1 MKNPLFYLSAFA
13 VCLFFATPAKAKN
26 PTPDFLEETVIDHTS
41 PPNPSPYKGEG
52 SIEASQRES
61 EVKLTDAISDQT
73 KLDSLSLEERLK
85 SLPIS
90 EASRG
95 DLRERLIEYRE
106 AVKSRKPLSK
116 PLSYEERG
124 FDSPPSLVGSGV
136 GRPLSKPL
144 SSEERG
150 FDSPPSLQGSGVGG
164 LGLPDNVA
172 ADIRSPQPPLEKGA
186 ETLTPEV
193 KSELEKKTK
202 QFSTFPVGLSV
213 GKRNV
218 NPSVII
224 RGQEDGTQAINF
236 ENWLLP
242 FDDVIQALKLD
253 LKNLPDGQLEV
264 RSPGIV
270 TRINQKK
277 IRNDPELGLVFSIQD
292 LDTLF
297 GIKAKFNINDYTIEL
312 DVPWLNQS
320 SSRIGQGE
328 PPIILE
334 GIPRI
339 APGNF
344 SFGAIEQKVNASG
357 SEGTGASYRG
367 DFLAVGSLFGGSW
380 FVRTDQ
386 PNFQNASSWRLAEAQ
401 FYRPN
406 NQADYIL
413 GSQPTF
419 WRSQGARD
427 YWGFTYIQRQGFTP
441 PQLFGGGFV
450 DPRLR
455 LQASQIGRTITGT
468 AQAGTLVRLAEAF
481 GDRIIGE
488 VLVDSS
494 GIYRFENV
502 RSENQYY
509 GSSYRVLLY
518 PEGRLTAQPEIREAT
533 YSIVPGQLP
542 AGSSALVFSG
552 GLRRELNNSLLG
564 NFSDFRGGV
573 AQRWGLSENLTL
585 GIGGVY
591 DDSARG
597 LAEIFYRPSYL
608 PLEIAVSAL
617 SGSKWD
623 VNADIR
629 FNPTRS
635 LSASFTSDRFSSRF
649 NLDWRLFPG
658 LSLFATTDSRDATG
672 GGVQLNFSGKNA
684 FTFARIS
691 LDTENRLRW
700 TLLQRL
706 GRLELNQRGNEI
718 GTLSE
723 FSYNFSRSSS
733 FLNLGNSLL
742 VSYETRSQ
750 NLSNNLLTLGW
761 RYRSTQRANDGNY
774 RWEAQF
780 GYGIGSQGSGA
791 IASLSTTILPGIL
804 LRARYQGVSVTSDQA
819 SFNIDLVSSAGLQSG
834 ITPGDRRSDYF
845 RTQGGLLIQPFFDH
859 NNNGKRDAGEG
870 LYTENADTLLLL
882 NNRLVKSLQP
892 DIQSDRILVRLNPGT
907 YRLDLDPAG
916 FPEDWQATTDAYA
929 VDVIAGSYTPVMLPL
944 TRAYAFSGVIT
955 DAQGKPINGA
965 RVEAVSSYSKVRLF
979 SVTNTAGVY
988 YLERLQQGTYNL
1000 LINDKPVS
1008 DMTLNLDKSSQGFQE
1023 INVQQLENQEFRAVI
1038 PNVNQSAL
1046 PNKKKDK

>member
-1 MKNPLFYLSAFA
+1 VKNPLFYLSAVA
-13 VCLFFATPAKAKN
+13 VCLFCTTPAKAKN
-26 PTPDFLEETVIDHTS
+26 PTPEFLEETVTDEKIDHTS
-41 PPNPSPYKGEG
+41 PPNPSFDKQEG
-52 SIEASQRES
+52 SVDASQRGGEIKS
-61 EVKLTDAISDQT
+61 RNATSDET
-73 KLDSLSLEERLK
+73 KYDELSLEERLK

-95 DLRERLIEYRE
+95 DLRERLIQYRE
-106 AVKSRKPLSK
+106 AVKSGR
-116 PLSYEERG
+116 PLSYKERG
-124 FDSPPSLVGSGV
+124 LNSPPSLIA
-136 GRPLSKPL
+136 
-144 SSEERG
+144 
-150 FDSPPSLQGSGVGG
+150 GG
-164 LGLPDNVA
+164 LGLPDEERGLDSPPSLIGKGAGGLGLRDDVA
-172 ADIRSPQPPLEKGA
+172 ADLAENTQPKP
-186 ETLTPEV
+186 ETPTPEV

-202 QFSTFPVGLSV
+202 EFSTFPVGLSV

-236 ENWLLP
+236 DNWLLP

-264 RSPGIV
+264 RSPGLV
-270 TRINQKK
+270 TRINPKK

-297 GIKAKFNINDYTIEL
+297 GIKAKFNINDYAIEL

-320 SSRIGQGE
+320 NSRIGQAE

-344 SFGAIEQKVNASG
+344 SFGAIEQKLNTSG

-386 PNFQNASSWRLAEAQ
+386 PNFQDASSWRLAEAQ

-419 WRSQGARD
+419 WRSQGASD

-455 LQASQIGRTITGT
+455 LQASQIGRTITGK
-468 AQAGTLVRLAEAF
+468 AQPGTLVRLAEAF
-481 GDRIIGE
+481 GDRVIGE

-502 RSENQYY
+502 KSENQYY

-573 AQRWGLSENLTL
+573 AQRWGLSENLTV
-585 GIGGVY
+585 GVGGVY

-597 LAEIFYRPSYL
+597 LAEIFYRPGNL

-635 LSASFTSDRFSSRF
+635 LSASFTSDRFSNRF

-672 GGVQLNFSGKNA
+672 GGVQLNFSGRNA
-684 FTFARIS
+684 FTFARVS

-700 TLLQRL
+700 TWLQRL

-723 FSYNFSRSSS
+723 FSYNLSRSSS

-761 RYRSTQRANDGNY
+761 RYRSTQRASDGNY
-774 RWEAQF
+774 RWEAQL

-859 NNNGKRDAGEG
+859 NNNGKRDAGEK
-870 LYTENADTLLLL
+870 LYTENPDTLLLV
-882 NNRLVKSLQP
+882 NNRVVKSLQP

-916 FPEDWQATTDAYA
+916 FPEDWQAKTDAYA
-929 VDVIAGSYTPVMLPL
+929 VDVIAGSYTPVILPL

-988 YLERLQQGTYNL
+988 YLERLQQGTYDL

-1008 DMTLNLDKSSQGFQE
+1008 GMTLKLDNSSQGFQE
-1023 INVQQLENQEFRAVI
+1023 INIQQLENQDFRAVI
-1038 PNVNQSAL
+1038 TNVNQSAL
-1046 PNKKKDK
+1046 QNKKKDN

>member
-13 VCLFFATPAKAKN
+13 VCLFCATPAKAKN
-26 PTPDFLEETVIDHTS
+26 PTPDFSEETVTDEKINNTS
-41 PPNPSPYKGEG
+41 PANPSPYKGEG
-52 SIEASQRES
+52 SVDASQRGG
-61 EVKLTDAISDQT
+61 EVKATNATSDQMNHD
-73 KLDSLSLEERLK
+73 LLSLEERLK
-85 SLPIS
+85 SLPIN
-90 EASRG
+90 EASRA
-95 DLRERLIEYRE
+95 DLRQRLIEYRE
-106 AVKSRKPLSK
+106 AIKSRKT
-116 PLSYEERG
+116 
-124 FDSPPSLVGSGV
+124 
-136 GRPLSKPL
+136 L
-144 SSEERG
+144 SS
-150 FDSPPSLQGSGVGG
+150 LQEKEGE
-164 LGLPDNVA
+164 LGLPDEVKSQDSNWRQRLKATRSTDNVA
-172 ADIRSPQPPLEKGA
+172 ADLAQKTQPKP
-186 ETLTPEV
+186 ETPTPEV
-193 KSELEKKTK
+193 KSELQKKTK
-202 QFSTFPVGLSV
+202 DFSTFPVGLSV

-218 NPSVII
+218 KPSVII

-264 RSPGIV
+264 RSPGLV
-270 TRINQKK
+270 TRIDPKK
-277 IRNDPELGLVFSIQD
+277 LRNDPELGLVFSIQD
-292 LDTLF
+292 LNTLF
-297 GIKAKFNINDYTIEL
+297 GIKAQFNINDYAIEL

-320 SSRIGQGE
+320 GSRIGQAE

-344 SFGAIEQKVNASG
+344 SFGAIEQKLNASG
-357 SEGTGASYRG
+357 SEGTSASYRG
-367 DFLAVGSLFGGSW
+367 DFLAVGSIFGGSW

-386 PNFQNASSWRLAEAQ
+386 PNFQDASTWRLAEAQ

-406 NQADYIL
+406 DQADYIF

-419 WRSQGARD
+419 WRSQGVSD

-468 AQAGTLVRLAEAF
+468 AQPGTLVRLAEAF
-481 GDRIIGE
+481 GDRVIGE

-573 AQRWGLSENLTL
+573 AQRWGLSENLTV
-585 GIGGVY
+585 GVGGVY

-597 LAEIFYRPSYL
+597 LAELFYRPSNL
-608 PLEIAVSAL
+608 PLEVAVSAL

-635 LSASFTSDRFSSRF
+635 LSASFTKYSFSNRF
-649 NLDWRLFPG
+649 NIDWRVFPG

-672 GGVQLNFSGKNA
+672 GGVQLNFSGRNA

-723 FSYNFSRSSS
+723 FTYNFS
-733 FLNLGNSLL
+733 
-742 VSYETRSQ
+742 
-750 NLSNNLLTLGW
+750 
-761 RYRSTQRANDGNY
+761 
-774 RWEAQF
+774 
-780 GYGIGSQGSGA
+780 
-791 IASLSTTILPGIL
+791 
-804 LRARYQGVSVTSDQA
+804 
-819 SFNIDLVSSAGLQSG
+819 
-834 ITPGDRRSDYF
+834 
-845 RTQGGLLIQPFFDH
+845 
-859 NNNGKRDAGEG
+859 
-870 LYTENADTLLLL
+870 
-882 NNRLVKSLQP
+882 
-892 DIQSDRILVRLNPGT
+892 
-907 YRLDLDPAG
+907 
-916 FPEDWQATTDAYA
+916 
-929 VDVIAGSYTPVMLPL
+929 
-944 TRAYAFSGVIT
+944 
-955 DAQGKPINGA
+955 
-965 RVEAVSSYSKVRLF
+965 
-979 SVTNTAGVY
+979 
-988 YLERLQQGTYNL
+988 
-1000 LINDKPVS
+1000 
-1008 DMTLNLDKSSQGFQE
+1008 
-1023 INVQQLENQEFRAVI
+1023 
-1038 PNVNQSAL
+1038 
-1046 PNKKKDK
+1046 